1 MQPCTISQK
10 IDRPPAAV
18 FDYLSDLANYS
29 EFTEHFLT
37 EWRMTRE
44 ETFGPGAGGRFREDL
59 PFDRFGWG
67 DMAIT
72 EYKAPS
78 LIVLTGCGGKYNRI
92 RTLTAFELSDN
103 GDGGTEITLTVETRP
118 ALPTDKLIGAVGQD
132 RARRRGWRK
141 SMKRLSRILED
152 GSGRG
157 SRATIAGGARKPAT
171 GLRG

>member
-10 IDRPPAAV
+10 IDRPVEVV

-37 EWRMTRE
+37 DWWMTRE
-44 ETFGPGAGGRFREDL
+44 ETYGLGAGGRFHEDL

-67 DMAIT
+67 DMAIV
-72 EYKAPS
+72 EYKAPR
-78 LIVLTGCGGKYNRI
+78 LIVLVGCGGKYNRI
-92 RTLTAFELSDN
+92 RTLTAFELSEDGN
-103 GDGGTEITLTVETRP
+103 GGTEITLTVETRP
-118 ALPTDKLIGAVGQD
+118 VFPTDKVVGAVGQN

-141 SMKRLSRILED
+141 ALGRLARILEE
-152 GSGRG
+152 GKARG
-157 SRATIAGGARKPAT
+157 PRATIAGGARKPAT